1 MKSLK
6 TTKAKVTYLVL
17 LAICLAHYFSN
28 DSIDFS
34 DGGTILFHNGTI
46 ITMEK
51 DHQHPE
57 AVYIE
62 NGVIKSIGKY
72 ERLKKKI
79 HSSTEVIDLEGKT
92 LMPGFIDSHTHPV
105 ISSFLYDMIDLS

>member
-6 TTKAKVTYLVL
+6 TTKTKVSYLLFFAV
-17 LAICLAHYFSN
+17 CLAVYFLN

-34 DGGTILFHNGTI
+34 DGGTILFHNGKI

-51 DHQHPE
+51 NHQYPE

-62 NGVIKSIGKY
+62 NGVIKSLGKY
-72 ERLKKKI
+72 ELLKKKI
-79 HSSTEVIDLEGKT
+79 LW
-92 LMPGFIDSHTHPV
+92 
-105 ISSFLYDMIDLS
+105 